1 MREIHSHP
9 VALDQCRRLISSLPD
24 ALAVAAPTTGDA
36 ATIVAKLADPTIV
49 AIASDRAARIN
60 GLTIIDANVGDHP
73 EAFTRFVSVAPYT
86 RLDRRDGGWR
96 TAFSFTTDHRPGALF
111 HALEP
116 LSRHAIDLNL
126 LVSRPIPSRPFSY
139 RFDAVLS
146 GHPLDPEISATLR
159 EMKDLTAELRVF
171 GSYRADHEGGDRGPH
186 RLTPPQAACDTLSQ
200 AECDVRRA
208 ATARR
213 AGQAA
218 ACDERPQAA
227 AGSACSS
234 EGRYW
239 CQLSG
244 TRCAARRMKSTGAGA
259 RGGRGSDIDASS
271 SRRSPLRRLHGAQAV
286 TTFSQTESPPLE
298 RGIT

>member
-1 MREIHSHP
+1 MPFGVLPIESSLVGPVAETHDLLYESPLSIVAEAILPINHCLVGPEVIALSDVREIHSHP
-9 VALDQCRRLISSLPD
+9 VALDQCRKLIASLPN

-159 EMKDLTAELRVF
+159 EMKDLTARAPRVRVLP
-171 GSYRADHEGGDRGPH
+171 GRPRGRDRGPH
-186 RLTPPQAACDTLSQ
+186 RLSRQAALT
-200 AECDVRRA
+200 
-208 ATARR
+208 
-213 AGQAA
+213 
-218 ACDERPQAA
+218 RPQAP
-227 AGSACSS
+227 
-234 EGRYW
+234 
-239 CQLSG
+239 Q
-244 TRCAARRMKSTGAGA
+244 ARLARATGGTGASCPA
-259 RGGRGSDIDASS
+259 PVAPRGG
-271 SRRSPLRRLHGAQAV
+271 
-286 TTFSQTESPPLE
+286 
-298 RGIT
+298 